1 MPSLVPTQTDRYH
14 EFRLIENYI
23 YLYHTKT
30 FVIIPTFNETVNDTM
45 GVSFEASTPMSR
57 SAPIYSY
64 ANSGPRSLQV
74 GLQLHRDL
82 FVQMNQNVSN
92 APVTPTDDYVDVLI
106 KQLQAAAYPVYGGSQ
121 KLVDPPMV
129 ALRFGDEIF
138 IKGIVNG
145 SVSVTYGL
153 PVLENN
159 KYAIVGVGFTINEVD
174 PYDANQVMI
183 NGSWRGFDSSLE
195 RNVWNTARGGG
206 GNMYN
211 GTSYSIR

>member
-1 MPSLVPTQTDRYH
+1 MPSLIPSQIDQYH

-45 GVSFEASTPMSR
+45 EVSYEASIPMSR

-64 ANSGPRSLQV
+64 ASSGPRSLQV
-74 GLQLHRDL
+74 DLSLHRDL

-129 ALRFGDEIF
+129 ALRFGDDIF

-145 SVSVTYGL
+145 SVAVTYGL
-153 PVLENN
+153 PVLEDN
-159 KYAIVGVGFTINEVD
+159 KYANVGISFNISEVD
-174 PYDANQVMI
+174 PYDAQQVMI

-195 RNVWNTARGGG
+195 RNVWNTKRV
-206 GNMYN
+206 YN
-211 GTSYSIR
+211 TNNA

>member
-1 MPSLVPTQTDRYH
+1 MPNLIPSQIDQYH

-45 GVSFEASTPMSR
+45 EVSYEASIPMSR

-64 ANSGPRSLQV
+64 ASSGPRSLQV
-74 GLQLHRDL
+74 DLSLHRDL

-129 ALRFGDEIF
+129 ALRFGNDIF

-145 SVSVTYGL
+145 SVAVTYGL
-153 PVLENN
+153 PVLEDN
-159 KYAIVGVGFTINEVD
+159 KYANVGISFNISEVD
-174 PYDANQVMI
+174 PYDAQQVMI

-195 RNVWNTARGGG
+195 RNIWNTKRV
-206 GNMYN
+206 YN
-211 GTSYSIR
+211 TSNA

>member
-1 MPSLVPTQTDRYH
+1 MPSLVPSQNDKYH

-30 FVIIPTFNETVNDTM
+30 FVVIPTFNEDVNDQMSVT
-45 GVSFEASTPMSR
+45 FESSTPMSR

-64 ANSGPRSLQV
+64 ANSGPRTIQV
-74 GLQLHRDL
+74 QLSLHRDL
-82 FVQMNQNVSN
+82 FVQMNQDVSN
-92 APVTPTDDYVDVLI
+92 APVTLTDDYVDVII
-106 KQLQAAAYPVYGGSQ
+106 KQLQAAAYPAYSNAQ

-129 ALRFGDEIF
+129 AVRFGDDIF

-145 SVSVTYGL
+145 GVNVTYRL

-159 KYAIVGVGFTINEVD
+159 KYAQVIINFQVFEVD
-174 PYDANQVMI
+174 PYDANQVMT

-195 RNVWNTARGGG
+195 RNVWNTKRE
-206 GNMYN
+206 
-211 GTSYSIR
+211 YSAT